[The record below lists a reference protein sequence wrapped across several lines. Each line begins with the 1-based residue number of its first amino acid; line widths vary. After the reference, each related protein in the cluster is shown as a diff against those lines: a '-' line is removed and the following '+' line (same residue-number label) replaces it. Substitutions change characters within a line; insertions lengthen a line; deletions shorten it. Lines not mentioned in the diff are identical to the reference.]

1 MSAHPSAS
9 APCERVRRLL
19 LLLLAGG
26 FLAASSARA
35 NASVQEMHY
44 CRFCAPSPAPLSVES
59 PLYRKYAPDKR
70 VEVRHLELDITPDF
84 QNRTLRGSA
93 TLRFQPIGKPLEE
106 LRLDAI
112 DLSVHS
118 ITSSEAG
125 LRYQAGNREIVL
137 SFLTPIPVGKEAFV
151 TVQYSAEPVKG
162 MYFRTKEMGYSY
174 THLWT
179 QGETNESRHW
189 FPCLDYPQAK
199 FTSEITCHLPEGMV
213 SLSNGRQRAS
223 TRGTDGLEV
232 HHWLQDKPHANYL
245 VTLVAGEFTKVEDQL
260 RDIPLQF
267 WTTPDQFPQAANSF
281 RNTKNMM
288 EFFEHETGVPYPWAK
303 YAQVVIHDFHWG
315 GMENTSL
322 TTLTTRTLFT
332 PETENLFDSN
342 SLVAHELAHQWFGDF
357 VTCKDWSHTW
367 LNEGFATYYDWLWQG
382 HFHGEDETLFHLYNA
397 ANGILANTN
406 ETRGIVYKK
415 YTDPGEMFTYL
426 SYPKGAWVL
435 HMLRSELGPELYRS
449 AIHNYLERHA
459 YGSVTSDDLRAA
471 VESVSGRSFERFFD
485 QWVNGVG
492 APQLDVDY
500 SWDEKTHLAKVSI
513 KQTQKISEEA
523 PLFQFPLTLRFTVG
537 GVPQERVVQI
547 LNKNEDFYI
556 PLPTAPTGIRV
567 NPRQTVLAK
576 ITFKPSRPMVL
587 QQLAD
592 NTDCVGQLIALDLL
606 SEKPDKQAVT
616 KILEALQNATH
627 YGVRIAAAETLQKAH
642 SPEALTSLLESR
654 TQPDARVRN
663 AVAKALG
670 GYFELTARDALLSLT
685 SDKNPGIAATAL
697 RGLGP
702 YQTEEIR
709 AALLRAVA
717 TPSFRERLAEGA
729 LAAIKSQD
737 DPNLLAPLV
746 ATLWQRASTLPSSTL
761 ALGLETVGT
770 LARNELKK
778 DDARDLLL
786 SFLSHPKELIRIA
799 SINALGNLE
808 DPRAIAM
815 LETFSTASSY
825 RSEKIPAESAL
836 VKIRAAR
843 HPSEELKSLRTE
855 FSNLQDASRE
865 LKKDLDKLRQQV
877 EGKP

>member
-1 MSAHPSAS
+1 M
-9 APCERVRRLL
+9 LF
-19 LLLLAGG
+19 LAGV
-26 FLAASSARA
+26 LAAALSARA
-35 NASVQEMHY
+35 NTAVQETHY

-70 VEVRHLELDITPDF
+70 VEVQHLELDITPDF
-84 QNRTLRGSA
+84 QKRTLTGSA
-93 TLRFQPIGKPLEE
+93 TLRFQPIGKPLDE

-118 ITSSEAG
+118 ITSSETG
-125 LRYQAGNREIVL
+125 LRYQAGDREIVL
-137 SFLTPIPVGKEAFV
+137 SFLTPVPVGKEVFV

-189 FPCLDYPQAK
+189 FPCLDYPLAK
-199 FTSEITCHLPEGMV
+199 FTSQITCHLPEGMV
-213 SLSNGRQRAS
+213 SLSNGRQLPS
-223 TRGTDGLEV
+223 THGTDGLEV
-232 HHWLQDKPHANYL
+232 HHWIQDKPHANYL

-267 WTTPDQFPQAANSF
+267 WTTPDQSPQAANSF
-281 RNTKNMM
+281 RNTKNIM
-288 EFFEHETGVPYPWAK
+288 EFFERETGIPYPWAK

-415 YTDPGEMFTYL
+415 YTDPGEMFSYL

-435 HMLRSELGPELYRS
+435 HMLRSELGPDLYRS

-492 APQLDVDY
+492 APQLDVDF
-500 SWDEKTHLAKVSI
+500 SWDEKSHLAKVSI

-523 PLFQFPLTLRFTVG
+523 PLFQFPLALRFTVG
-537 GVPQERVVQI
+537 GVPHERVVQI

-556 PLPTAPTGIRV
+556 PLPTAPTGVRV

-576 ITFKPSRPMVL
+576 IKFKPSRPMVL

-592 NTDCVGQLIALDLL
+592 NTDCVGQLQALDLIA
-606 SEKPDKQAVT
+606 EKPDQQAVT
-616 KILEALQNATH
+616 KILETLQSATH
-627 YGVRIAAAETLQKAH
+627 YGVRVAAAEALQKAR
-642 SPEALTSLLESR
+642 SPEALNSLLESR
-654 TQPDARVRN
+654 SQPDARVRN
-663 AVAKALG
+663 AIAKALG
-670 GYFELTARDALLSLT
+670 GYFEPSARNALLSLA

-702 YQTEEIR
+702 YQTGEVQ
-709 AALLRAVA
+709 AALLLAVA

-729 LAAIKSQD
+729 LAAIKAQD
-737 DPNLLAPLV
+737 DPDLLTPLI
-746 ATLWQRASTLPSSTL
+746 ATLRQRTSTLPSPTL
-761 ALGLETVGT
+761 ASGLETVGT
-770 LARNELKK
+770 LARNDLKK
-778 DDARDLLL
+778 DEPRDLLL

-799 SINALGNLE
+799 AINALGNLE

-815 LETFSTASSY
+815 LETFSAASSY
-825 RSEKIPAESAL
+825 RPEKVPAENAL
-836 VKIRAAR
+836 AKIRAAR
-843 HPSEELKSLRTE
+843 RPSEELKSLRTE
-855 FSNLQDASRE
+855 FSSLQDTARE
-865 LKKDLDKLRQQV
+865 LKKDLDKLQKQV